1 MSYIRYEE
9 EKESYCQ
16 DDTLGSGLYKSK
28 YIHCNKKSTEEYLF
42 CIRRG
47 KLLF

>member
-28 YIHCNKKSTEEYLF
+28 YIHCNKSPQKSI
-42 CIRRG
+42 CSA
-47 KLLF
+47 